1 MNTIPRLLFEPSWV
15 TIRNMSGS
23 ELFELAMLGMLS
35 VGFVAAVLYGLY
47 LWLFRRKRA
56 SGE

>member
-1 MNTIPRLLFEPSWV
+1 
-15 TIRNMSGS
+15 MSGG
-23 ELFELAMLGMLS
+23 ELFELAMLGVLS

-47 LWLFRRKRA
+47 LWLFRRNRA